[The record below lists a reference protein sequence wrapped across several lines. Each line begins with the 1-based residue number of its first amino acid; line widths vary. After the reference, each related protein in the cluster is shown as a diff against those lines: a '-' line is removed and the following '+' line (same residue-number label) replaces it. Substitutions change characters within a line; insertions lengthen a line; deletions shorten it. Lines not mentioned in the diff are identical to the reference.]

1 MSTVGFIFFLATTY
15 QNRTSKIGIT
25 FFHISNSSYAFYKIK
40 AILKALNQLNLIHI
54 ENYSKQQVS
63 YFYQIVHLMMN
74 RTKFGSLKL
83 DNLSSSY
90 EFPKFAFKTRKE

>member
-40 AILKALNQLNLIHI
+40 AFFKTLIQLNSIHT

-63 YFYQIVHLMMN
+63 YFYQIVHFKMKL
-74 RTKFGSLKL
+74 TKFGSLHL
-83 DNLSSSY
+83 DTPSSRCD
-90 EFPKFAFKTRKE
+90 FWKIAFKI